1 MNNIKLQGID
11 KDGTIKEFSLVDFG
25 GKKVVLYFYPKDDT
39 PICTEE
45 AKNFRDNFEKLSK
58 YATVIG
64 VSADDVQCHKDFQK
78 KYNLKFPLLAD
89 VEHKL
94 AEKFNVL
101 KEKISGDKNIFGI
114 ERSTFILD
122 EDGKIEKEWR
132 DIDIQGHVEEILKY
146 LNK

>member
-1 MNNIKLQGID
+1 M
-11 KDGTIKEFSLVDFG
+11 
-25 GKKVVLYFYPKDDT
+25 
-39 PICTEE
+39 
-45 AKNFRDNFEKLSK
+45 
-58 YATVIG
+58 
-64 VSADDVQCHKDFQK
+64 
-78 KYNLKFPLLAD
+78 
-89 VEHKL
+89 